1 MAVYAGNIKT
11 LFRLAFGEAEGII
24 LAIDGNKPAP
34 LPSPYNSI
42 PIIATNAQS
51 IPSLLG
57 TPIYEQIYFRHPAF
71 GEISFPDAALVQVK
85 SAKEIIKTKVTG
97 RKGTVKEL
105 ISQGDDEIT
114 MKGFLNNL
122 ASNDYPDAMLRDFYK
137 LLNVNDNIT
146 VISPYLNAIGISTI
160 VIEEGEPER
169 IEGMP
174 NLIPYTI
181 KAVSDFPV
189 ELQILNDSSL
199 AQITRPILS
208 SGSGT
213 RIV

>member
-1 MAVYAGNIKT
+1 MVPRGVFY
-11 LFRLAFGEAEGII
+11 
-24 LAIDGNKPAP
+24 IDDINQ
-34 LPSPYNSI
+34 
-42 PIIATNAQS
+42 T
-51 IPSLLG
+51 
-57 TPIYEQIYFRHPAF
+57 
-71 GEISFPDAALVQVK
+71 
-85 SAKEIIKTKVTG
+85 VTG
-97 RKGTVKEL
+97 TQQDVTLVG
-105 ISQGDDEIT
+105 
-114 MKGFLNNL
+114 
-122 ASNDYPDAMLRDFYK
+122 RDFYK